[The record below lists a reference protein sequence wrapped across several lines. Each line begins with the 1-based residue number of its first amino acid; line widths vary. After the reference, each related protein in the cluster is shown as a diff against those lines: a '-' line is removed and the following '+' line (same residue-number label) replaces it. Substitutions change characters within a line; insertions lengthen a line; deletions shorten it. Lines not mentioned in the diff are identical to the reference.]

1 MEACYFFVDGEAREQ
16 RGSVAFLHTQTCLY
30 KLPDS
35 SRSFPSKSSCKA
47 LTSEKQRRDND
58 ASTRHHPHMWKW
70 LRAWLLGALG
80 TAELVLSA
88 VVHLGYGFYIFIAA
102 VTADVS
108 MSLVEGLLGCSNGGI
123 AKGRVVEVEDEAAV
137 LNRAMLPI
145 VLVHGIFRLRQ
156 RRMCPPFFVMIT

>member
-1 MEACYFFVDGEAREQ
+1 
-16 RGSVAFLHTQTCLY
+16 
-30 KLPDS
+30 
-35 SRSFPSKSSCKA
+35 
-47 LTSEKQRRDND
+47 
-58 ASTRHHPHMWKW
+58 MWKW

-108 MSLVEGLLGCSNGGI
+108 MSLVEGLLGCSNGGV

-137 LNRAMLPI
+137 LNRVVLPI